1 MTQPRARRCGAVHAL
16 RAVAVAALCLAAS
29 PPLAAQGRL
38 TSPKAA
44 FGFDIGADYRL
55 VTYTQLEQYWQ
66 TLAKASPRV
75 RLERIGTSAEGRAI
89 WVLIISDPANIGRLE
104 QYRRINERLAR
115 ADFAD
120 STEARALARQ
130 GKTIVWIDGG
140 LHANEVLGAQQTLET
155 AWQLVARNDDET
167 RRFLRDN
174 ITLIS
179 LVNPDGMQLVSDWY
193 MQDADTLKRN
203 SATFPRLYQKYIGHD
218 NNRDFFLNSQPET
231 QAVNLAFYR
240 RWYPQIVYNHHQT
253 GPAGTVMFAP
263 PFRDPFNYA
272 VDPLVIMQ
280 LDQVGAAMHARF
292 EAEGKP
298 GVTMRTGAS
307 YSTWWNGGLRTT
319 VYFHNMVGLLTE
331 TIGNPTPIEIP
342 LVPQNQLPRGDLPFP
357 IAPQTWHFRQS
368 IDYSVTAN
376 RAVLDIAS
384 RYGETLRFNAW
395 RIGRNQIARGS
406 TDSWTVTG
414 RRIDAMRAKA
424 DADRVAELANAGNGR
439 TRSDGPAQSTTLPS
453 KYFAELRQPDDRDPR
468 GYIIPTAQA
477 DFLTAHKF
485 INALWYAGIDID
497 RATADFTVN
506 GTAYAKGSYVIRTA
520 QPFRAHVLDMFEP
533 QDHPNDFAF
542 PGGPPRPPY
551 DNAGWT
557 LAYTMGVQFDRLLDV
572 FDAPTER
579 VTVLVPPSPAAV
591 PTPGAGWSLDRRT
604 NDAFL
609 AVNLLLKAGVPVQ
622 SDRRTGVWYIPASA
636 AASVAEVARKTGV
649 AFSTE
654 TEFPRTLVTAA
665 AVRIGLWDT
674 YGGSMPS
681 GWLRY
686 ILENFGFEYQVVY
699 AQELDAGN
707 LRQKFDVLLFPG
719 GAIPAKGDDRPARQP
734 KPEEIPAE
742 FRPWLGAVTAAKT
755 IPMLRAFVEEG
766 GTLLTIGSST
776 AIAAHL
782 DLPVES
788 ALTEVVSGRLRP
800 LPRDKFYVPGSVL
813 RAAVAPSHAL
823 THGVGREGHVDLFFD
838 NSPAF
843 RLKPE
848 AAQQDVTAPVWF
860 DSSAPL
866 RSGWAWGQQYLADG
880 VQVVDAPVGKGRV
893 VLYGPEITF
902 RAQPHGTFKL
912 LFNALSR
919 AGER

>member
-1 MTQPRARRCGAVHAL
+1 MSPLRRVLL
-16 RAVAVAALCLAAS
+16 RTPLLAAFALG
-29 PPLAAQGRL
+29 LAAVPSHAQL

-44 FGFDIGADYRL
+44 FGFEIGADYRL
-55 VTYTQLEQYWQ
+55 ANYTQLEQYWQ
-66 TLAKASPRV
+66 TLARQSNRV
-75 RLERIGTSAEGRAI
+75 KLERIGTSAEGRAI
-89 WVLIISDPANIGRLE
+89 WVLIVSDPANIGKLE
-104 QYRRINERLAR
+104 QYRRINEQLAR
-115 ADFAD
+115 AADAD
-120 STEARALARQ
+120 SVNARRLAKQ
-130 GKTIVWIDGG
+130 GRTIVWIDGG
-140 LHANEVLGAQQTLET
+140 LHANEVLGAQQTMET
-155 AWQLVARNDDET
+155 AWQLVSRNDEET

-193 MQDADTLKRN
+193 MKDADTLKRN
-203 SATFPRLYQKYIGHD
+203 SSTFPRLYQKYIGHD

-263 PFRDPFNYA
+263 PFRDPFNYT

-292 EAEGKP
+292 EAEAKP

-342 LVPQNQLPRGDLPFP
+342 LVPQNQLPRGDLPLP
-357 IAPQTWHFRQS
+357 IAPQRWHFRQS
-368 IDYSVTAN
+368 VEYSVTAN

-414 RRIDAMRAKA
+414 QRIERMRATA
-424 DADRVAELANAGNGR
+424 EADRVAEQANAGNGR
-439 TRSDGPAQSTTLPS
+439 TRNDGPAQSTTLPS
-453 KYFAELRQPDDRDPR
+453 KYFAELRKPEERDPR
-468 GYIIPTAQA
+468 GYIIPASQA

-485 INALWYAGIDID
+485 VNALWYAGIDID
-497 RATADFTVN
+497 RATADFTVG
-506 GTAYAKGSYVIRTA
+506 GTTYAKGSYVIRTA

-542 PGGPPRPPY
+542 PGGPPKPPY

-557 LAYTMGVQFDRLLDV
+557 LAFSMGVRFDRILEG
-572 FDAPTER
+572 FEAPTER
-579 VTVLVPPSPAAV
+579 VTAIVTAESAAPA
-591 PTPGAGWSLDRRT
+591 PGTAGWSLARST
-604 NDAFL
+604 NDAFRAL
-609 AVNLLLKAGVPVQ
+609 NLLLAAGVAVQ
-622 SDRRTGVWYIPASA
+622 SSPRDGAWFIPASA
-636 AASVAEVARKTGV
+636 AAAVRAVAAKTGV
-649 AFSTE
+649 TFEPADALPTV
-654 TEFPRTLVTAA
+654 RVQAA
-665 AVRIGLWDT
+665 PVRIGLWDT

-686 ILENFGFEYQVVY
+686 ILENFGFGYEVVY
-699 AQELDAGN
+699 ASQLDAGQ
-707 LRQKFDVLLFPG
+707 LRAKYDVLLFPG
-719 GAIPAKGDDRPARQP
+719 GAIPSDDADRPSRQP
-734 KPEEIPAE
+734 NAADIPDA
-742 FRPWLGAVTAAKT
+742 FRPWLGAVTVEKSVPKLKEFLAA
-755 IPMLRAFVEEG
+755 G
-766 GTLLTIGSST
+766 GTILTIGSST
-776 AIAAHL
+776 ALARHL

-788 ALTEVVSGRLRP
+788 ALTEVVGGRARS
-800 LPRDKFYVPGSVL
+800 LPRDKFYVPGSL
-813 RAAVAPSHAL
+813 LQAAVDP
-823 THGVGREGHVDLFFD
+823 THSLGLGVGHEGRVDVMYD
-838 NSPAF
+838 NSPVF
-843 RLKPE
+843 RLTPE
-848 AAQQDVTAPVWF
+848 AARQEVTAVAWF
-860 DSSAPL
+860 ESATPL
-866 RSGWAWGQQYLADG
+866 RSGWAWGQQYLANG
-880 VQVVDAPVGKGRV
+880 VLVVDAPVGPGRV

-912 LFNALSR
+912 LFNALVR
-919 AGER
+919 AGERAPT